1 MDIRKLVGEN
11 VRELRQAKGWSQ
23 EELGYEAQLHRTY
36 ISQIERGVIN
46 PSVVVIEK
54 LAITLGVKPATL
66 FANWRPPHQT

>member
-23 EELGYEAQLHRTY
+23 EELGHDAQLHRTY
-36 ISQIERGVIN
+36 ISQIERGAIN
-46 PSVVVIEK
+46 PSIVVIEK

-66 FANWRPPHQT
+66 FANWRPPRSE